1 MRPLPH
7 EDKAFYIS
15 LTDSSG
21 KHAHKLD
28 LDETIIGRS
37 HGCHIVINNR
47 NVSRRHARILRV
59 ANEFRLIDLNSTHGT
74 FVGGVRITDHLL
86 KTGDRIEIGADSV
99 PLLFTADPEAVPSD
113 GTSTIEN
120 HLQNLKL
127 VGNQESSDLEKISW
141 ILDFQQR
148 WEDSFTHETAFD
160 QILHSALKLSGA
172 ERAFILLREHG
183 AMSYA
188 TGMDSRYRKLPETE
202 FRTSRSVVGHVE
214 KTGSPI
220 FMVEGLEAAFAAQES
235 VIATGVKAIACLPLE
250 GIPTEAQTSSM
261 LGILYLDST
270 KPMHAMSGLDER
282 ILKKLAGDAGNVLE
296 RIEFVKSIEQ
306 RKTFERELAL
316 AEEMQRALLPREIP
330 TLHGWSL
337 AAYSKPTRYVGGDF
351 YDFLQTPRDSLL
363 AILGDVAGK
372 GVSAALLS
380 AMILGSLHANI
391 RSDDTIEITTNALNK
406 LMCDKVPVGR
416 FVTLFIIELQH
427 DGGGNYI
434 SAGHTT
440 AYLYRA
446 STGAIEEL
454 QSNGMVVG
462 AFDFAR
468 FETSAVALG
477 AGDILIVYSDGLT
490 EAENAA
496 GDMLGEAP
504 VLQAIQRSGTQGV
517 DAVLTALTE
526 LLQQF
531 TKGHGQTDDITIAA
545 IGRQ

>member
-1 MRPLPH
+1 MRPLPIA
-7 EDKAFYIS
+7 EKEFYIS
-15 LTDSSG
+15 LIENSQKIS
-21 KHAHKLD
+21 HKLD
-28 LDETIIGRS
+28 REETIIGRS

-47 NVSRRHARILRV
+47 NVSRRHARIIRV
-59 ANEFRLIDLNSTHGT
+59 ANEFRVIDLNSTHGT
-74 FVGGVRITDHLL
+74 FVGGARITEHVL
-86 KTGDRIEIGADSV
+86 KPGDRIEVGADSV
-99 PLLFTADPEAVPSD
+99 PLLFTTDPDAIPSD
-113 GTSTIEN
+113 GSSTLEN
-120 HLQNLKL
+120 QLQGLQL

-172 ERAFILLREHG
+172 ERAFILIRERG

-188 TGMDSRYRKLPETE
+188 TGMDARYRKLPEAE

-250 GIPTEAQTSSM
+250 GIPTDAQTSSM

-330 TLHGWSL
+330 TLQGWSL

-391 RSDDTIEITTNALNK
+391 RSNDTIETTTNALNK

-416 FVTLFIIELQH
+416 FVTLFIIEFQD
-427 DGGGNYI
+427 DGGGSYI

-440 AYLYRA
+440 TYVYRA
-446 STGAIEEL
+446 STGTIEEL

-468 FETSAVALG
+468 FEASALALG
-477 AGDILIVYSDGLT
+477 SGDILIIYSDGLT

-504 VLQAIQRSGTQGV
+504 VLQAIQRSGLQGV
-517 DAVLTALTE
+517 DAVLTALKE
-526 LLQQF
+526 LLHQF
-531 TKGHGQTDDITIAA
+531 TQGHGQTDDITIAA
-545 IGRQ
+545 IGRR

>member
-1 MRPLPH
+1 MRPLPQ
-7 EDKAFYIS
+7 EEKQFYILLS
-15 LTDSSG
+15 ENSEKRT
-21 KHAHKLD
+21 HKLD

-47 NVSRRHARILRV
+47 NVSRKHARIVR
-59 ANEFRLIDLNSTHGT
+59 AGKEFRVIDLNSTHGT
-74 FVGGVRITDHLL
+74 FVGGARITEHVL
-86 KTGDRIEIGADSV
+86 KPGDRIEVGADSV
-99 PLLFTADPEAVPSD
+99 PLLFTADPDAIPSD
-113 GTSTIEN
+113 GTSTLEN
-120 HLQNLKL
+120 QLQGLKL

-148 WEDSFTHETAFD
+148 WEDAFTHETAFD

-172 ERAFILLREHG
+172 ERAFILLRERG

-188 TGMDSRYRKLPETE
+188 TGMDSRFRKLPEAE

-214 KTGSPI
+214 RTGSPI
-220 FMVEGLEAAFAAQES
+220 FMVEGLEAAFASQES

-250 GIPTEAQTSSM
+250 GIPTDAQTSSM

-330 TLHGWSL
+330 TLKGWSL

-351 YDFLQTPRDSLL
+351 YDFVQTPRNSLL

-380 AMILGSLHANI
+380 SMILGSLHANI
-391 RSDDTIEITTNALNK
+391 RSEDSIETTTNALNK

-416 FVTLFIIELQH
+416 FVTLFITELQD
-427 DGGGNYI
+427 DGSGNYI

-446 STGAIEEL
+446 STGTIEEL

-468 FETSAVALG
+468 FETSAIALS
-477 AGDILIVYSDGLT
+477 AGDILIIYSDGLT

-496 GDMLGEAP
+496 GDMLGETA
-504 VLQAIQRSGTQGV
+504 VLEAIKRSGSQGV
-517 DAVLTALTE
+517 DAVSTALTE

-531 TKGHGQTDDITIAA
+531 TQGHGQTDDITIAA
-545 IGRQ
+545 IGRK